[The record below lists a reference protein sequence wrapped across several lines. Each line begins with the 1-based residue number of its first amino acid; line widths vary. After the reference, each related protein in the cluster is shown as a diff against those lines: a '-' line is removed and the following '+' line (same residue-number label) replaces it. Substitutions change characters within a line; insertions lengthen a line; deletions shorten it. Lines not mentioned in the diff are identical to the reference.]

1 MRTYQ
6 GIRDWREPHVLT
18 VLDDGMAGAEQVE
31 VDVAALVNADL
42 ARGDDH
48 DGVPEIRQV
57 RRAVHAA
64 HDDQAV
70 ADVLDRQARARPVVP
85 HDDHGAVHFRDIAR
99 GGRARYAGGQTVVV
113 LRGRLCLL

>member
-1 MRTYQ
+1 MKTYQ
-6 GIRDWREPHVLT
+6 GVRDWREPHALA
-18 VLDDGMAGAEQVE
+18 VLDNRVARAEQVE
-31 VDVAALVNADL
+31 VDVVALVDADL

-48 DGVPEIRQV
+48 NGVPEIRQV

-85 HDDHGAVHFRDIAR
+85 HDDH
-99 GGRARYAGGQTVVV
+99 
-113 LRGRLCLL
+113 

>member
-1 MRTYQ
+1 MKTYQ
-6 GIRDWREPHVLT
+6 GVRDWREPHALA
-18 VLDDGMAGAEQVE
+18 VLDNRVARAEQVE
-31 VDVAALVNADL
+31 VDVVALVDADL

-85 HDDHGAVHFRDIAR
+85 HDDHGAVHFRDVAR
-99 GGRARYAGGQTVVV
+99 GGRARCAGGQTVVV
-113 LRGRLCLL
+113 LRGRL